1 MVWFPEDVPQ
11 SPFFD
16 RAGVSLKARPGSLGG
31 DRGVVTATGVG
42 RRGGTPGLW
51 RVVHIVGVLVIAV
64 DNRGEAS
71 QGIRSY
77 PEVVVQVAVA
87 SAGDAALAHTTT
99 MDFRGGLNLCEGA
112 ARLGRVLVLRH
123 IYVPD
128 GARWIV
134 IGRVDTIVIGGA
146 VPDDIE
152 VPSAVGDAPGI
163 DSCCRGGLTYLE
175 RSCPGRALVRGEAI
189 VDVVIVAENG
199 IDVASLVNAHVREIV
214 IVADLRVGTVIHD
227 VVGEGLA
234 TIGGNCHP
242 DSMEGAGTSFT
253 ASYLARIVDTIEG
266 LVDDMTLWVNHQVA
280 DLVVVDEEEMV
291 GINGIAQLGE
301 RQSSIVATIDVDIE
315 GRDIV
320 IGDTD
325 LRCSISRDPFPV
337 IAGNGGTGWIEGPGL
352 ASVHAGADVNI
363 SQAQT
368 SDVDVVDTG

>member
-16 RAGVSLKARPGSLGG
+16 RAGVSLNAWPGSLGG

-71 QGIRSY
+71 QRIRSY
-77 PEVVVQVAVA
+77 SEVVEQVAVA
-87 SAGDAALAHTTT
+87 SAGDAALAHPTT
-99 MDFRGGLNLCEGA
+99 MNFRSGLNLREGA

-134 IGRVDTIVIGGA
+134 IGRVNTIVIGGA
-146 VPDDIE
+146 IPDDIK

-163 DSCCRGGLTYLE
+163 NSCCRRGLAYLE
-175 RSCPGRALVRGEAI
+175 RSCPGRALIRGEAI

-214 IVADLRVGTVIHD
+214 IVADLCVGTVIHD
-227 VVGEGLA
+227 VVGEGLT
-234 TIGGNCHP
+234 TIDGNCHP
-242 DSMEGAGTSFT
+242 DSTVWKAQVP
-253 ASYLARIVDTIEG
+253 ASPQA
-266 LVDDMTLWVNHQVA
+266 A
-280 DLVVVDEEEMV
+280 
-291 GINGIAQLGE
+291 
-301 RQSSIVATIDVDIE
+301 S
-315 GRDIV
+315 
-320 IGDTD
+320 
-325 LRCSISRDPFPV
+325 
-337 IAGNGGTGWIEGPGL
+337 L
-352 ASVHAGADVNI
+352 ASWIPSKVW
-363 SQAQT
+363 
-368 SDVDVVDTG
+368 